1 MTPPA
6 QHRPGAMPMMT
17 EGSGLHAGQR
27 ITLAGAALAD
37 ADGAIIMLHGRGAGA
52 ADIIGLADVVAGPRI
67 ACLAPDAA
75 GQVWYPGRF
84 FEPVARNEPDLSS
97 ALSVIAS
104 LIARLLAHGVPEQ
117 RIALLGFSQGAC
129 LALESA
135 LRYAGRLGAVIG
147 FSGGLIGET
156 VTASG
161 QPRHDGLPVF
171 LGCSEADPHIPVGRV
186 RETDAVLREL
196 GAQAQ
201 MRIYPGAS
209 HTITPPEIEAAR
221 RLLANISGEETIG

>member
-1 MTPPA
+1 MI
-6 QHRPGAMPMMT
+6 T
-17 EGSGLHAGQR
+17 EGIGVHAGQR
-27 ITLAGAALAD
+27 IMLAGATLQD
-37 ADGAIIMLHGRGAGA
+37 AEGAIIMLHGRGADA
-52 ADIIGLADVVAGPRI
+52 ADIIGLAPALAAPRI

-75 GQVWYPGRF
+75 GRVWYPGRF

-97 ALSVIAS
+97 ALSVVAS
-104 LIARLLAHGVPEQ
+104 LIARLRAHGLPEQ

-135 LRYAGRLGAVIG
+135 LRHAGQLGAVIG

-161 QPRHDGLPVF
+161 QPLHDGLPVF

-196 GAQAQ
+196 GVDVA

-209 HTITPPEIEAAR
+209 HTITPPEIDAAR
-221 RLLANISGEETIG
+221 KLLAGLG